1 MASASKQISLTP
13 EEYLTR
19 ERQADFKS
27 EYYDGQIYAMSGA
40 RRPHNLIAAN
50 LSRVLG
56 NQLADRPCEL
66 YIADMRVRV
75 ETTGSYSYPDLV
87 AVSGEPRFA
96 DGEFD
101 TLLNP
106 DLVIEILSPSTESW
120 DRGGKFANFR
130 RLESLQD
137 YVLVSQDKSH
147 VEHFARQ
154 GNQWL
159 LTEWDHLEDTLR
171 LASIGCDVALREIY
185 AKVRFSSG
193 DVAPGA

>member
-19 ERQADFKS
+19 ERLAEFKS
-27 EYYDGQIYAMSGA
+27 EYYNGQIHAMSGA

-130 RLESLQD
+130 RLGSLQD
-137 YVLVSQDKSH
+137 YVLVSQDKIH